1 MYTARTRCRSCVCGG
16 NEKQAG
22 PRGGPGKER
31 IMNKKFKLEHLD
43 CANCAAKMERAINEL
58 PGVEKATVNFMA
70 QKLVLTAEESR
81 YQEIL
86 QKVEEA
92 IRRVEPD
99 CRIVK

>member
-1 MYTARTRCRSCVCGG
+1 M
-16 NEKQAG
+16 
-22 PRGGPGKER
+22 
-31 IMNKKFKLEHLD
+31 KKVYRLEELD

-70 QKLVLTAEESR
+70 QKLVLTADESR

-86 QKVEEA
+86 EEVEEA

>member
-1 MYTARTRCRSCVCGG
+1 M
-16 NEKQAG
+16 
-22 PRGGPGKER
+22 
-31 IMNKKFKLEHLD
+31 KKIYHLEELD

-86 QKVEEA
+86 EQVEQA

>member
-1 MYTARTRCRSCVCGG
+1 M
-16 NEKQAG
+16 
-22 PRGGPGKER
+22 
-31 IMNKKFKLEHLD
+31 KKVYHLEELD

-86 QKVEEA
+86 EQVEQA

>member
-1 MYTARTRCRSCVCGG
+1 M
-16 NEKQAG
+16 
-22 PRGGPGKER
+22 
-31 IMNKKFKLEHLD
+31 KKVYRLEELD

-86 QKVEEA
+86 RQVEDA

>member
-1 MYTARTRCRSCVCGG
+1 M
-16 NEKQAG
+16 
-22 PRGGPGKER
+22 
-31 IMNKKFKLEHLD
+31 KKVYRLEELD

-58 PGVEKATVNFMA
+58 PGVEKATVNFIA

-86 QKVEEA
+86 QQVEEA

>member
-1 MYTARTRCRSCVCGG
+1 M
-16 NEKQAG
+16 
-22 PRGGPGKER
+22 
-31 IMNKKFKLEHLD
+31 KKVYRLEELD

-86 QKVEEA
+86 RQVEDA
-92 IRRVEPD
+92 IRRVDPD

>member
-1 MYTARTRCRSCVCGG
+1 M
-16 NEKQAG
+16 
-22 PRGGPGKER
+22 
-31 IMNKKFKLEHLD
+31 KKVYHLEELD

-58 PGVEKATVNFMA
+58 PGVEKATVNLMA

-86 QKVEEA
+86 EQVEQA

>member
-1 MYTARTRCRSCVCGG
+1 M
-16 NEKQAG
+16 
-22 PRGGPGKER
+22 
-31 IMNKKFKLEHLD
+31 KKVYRLEELD
-43 CANCAAKMERAINEL
+43 CANCAAKMERAINEI

-86 QKVEEA
+86 QQVEDA

>member
-1 MYTARTRCRSCVCGG
+1 M
-16 NEKQAG
+16 
-22 PRGGPGKER
+22 
-31 IMNKKFKLEHLD
+31 KKVYHLEELD
-43 CANCAAKMERAINEL
+43 CANCAAKMERTINEL

-86 QKVEEA
+86 EQVEQA

>member
-1 MYTARTRCRSCVCGG
+1 M
-16 NEKQAG
+16 
-22 PRGGPGKER
+22 
-31 IMNKKFKLEHLD
+31 KKVYRLEELD

-86 QKVEEA
+86 QQVEEA

>member
-1 MYTARTRCRSCVCGG
+1 M
-16 NEKQAG
+16 
-22 PRGGPGKER
+22 
-31 IMNKKFKLEHLD
+31 KKVYRLEELD

-86 QKVEEA
+86 QKVEG
-92 IRRVEPD
+92 V
-99 CRIVK
+99 VGK

>member
-1 MYTARTRCRSCVCGG
+1 M
-16 NEKQAG
+16 
-22 PRGGPGKER
+22 
-31 IMNKKFKLEHLD
+31 KKVYRLEELD

-86 QKVEEA
+86 QQVDEA

>member
-1 MYTARTRCRSCVCGG
+1 M
-16 NEKQAG
+16 
-22 PRGGPGKER
+22 
-31 IMNKKFKLEHLD
+31 KKVYHLEELD

-81 YQEIL
+81 YREIL
-86 QKVEEA
+86 EQVEQA

>member
-1 MYTARTRCRSCVCGG
+1 M
-16 NEKQAG
+16 
-22 PRGGPGKER
+22 
-31 IMNKKFKLEHLD
+31 KKVYRLEELD

-58 PGVEKATVNFMA
+58 PGVEKATVNFIA

-92 IRRVEPD
+92 IRRIEPD

>member
-1 MYTARTRCRSCVCGG
+1 M
-16 NEKQAG
+16 
-22 PRGGPGKER
+22 
-31 IMNKKFKLEHLD
+31 KKVYRLEELD

-86 QKVEEA
+86 QQVEDT

-99 CRIVK
+99 CRIIK

>member
-1 MYTARTRCRSCVCGG
+1 M
-16 NEKQAG
+16 
-22 PRGGPGKER
+22 
-31 IMNKKFKLEHLD
+31 KKVYRLEELD

>member
-1 MYTARTRCRSCVCGG
+1 M
-16 NEKQAG
+16 
-22 PRGGPGKER
+22 
-31 IMNKKFKLEHLD
+31 KKVYRLEELD

-99 CRIVK
+99 CRILK

>member
-1 MYTARTRCRSCVCGG
+1 M
-16 NEKQAG
+16 
-22 PRGGPGKER
+22 
-31 IMNKKFKLEHLD
+31 KKVYRLEELD

-70 QKLVLTAEESR
+70 QKLVLTAEESQ

-86 QKVEEA
+86 EQVEQA

>member
-1 MYTARTRCRSCVCGG
+1 M
-16 NEKQAG
+16 
-22 PRGGPGKER
+22 
-31 IMNKKFKLEHLD
+31 KKVYRLEDLD

>member
-1 MYTARTRCRSCVCGG
+1 M
-16 NEKQAG
+16 
-22 PRGGPGKER
+22 
-31 IMNKKFKLEHLD
+31 KKVYRLEELD

-99 CRIVK
+99 CRIIK